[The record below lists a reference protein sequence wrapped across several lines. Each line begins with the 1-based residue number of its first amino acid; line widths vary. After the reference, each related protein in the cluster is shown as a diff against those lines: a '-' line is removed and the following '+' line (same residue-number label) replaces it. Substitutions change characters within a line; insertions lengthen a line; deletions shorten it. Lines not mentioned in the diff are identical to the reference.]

1 MSSLYNATTG
11 LLIASEIER
20 ARNLWQRTVGLIP
33 RDRINANQGLWID
46 QCSTIHTMGMRCPI
60 DVLFLDRHGYLLKV
74 ARSVPPNSGTI
85 GCNAAL
91 IVIET
96 GVSADEGHDLLI
108 GDRLVLE

>member
-11 LLIASEIER
+11 MLIADDIDR

-33 RDRINANQGLWID
+33 RDRIAANQGLWID

-60 DVLFLDRHGYLLKV
+60 DVLFLDRQGHLLKI
-74 ARSVPPNSGTI
+74 ARCIPPNSGTI
-85 GCNAAL
+85 GCNAAQ
-91 IVIET
+91 IVVEM
-96 GVSADEGHDLLI
+96 GVSAAAGHDLLV